1 MASFPR
7 AVIPIEVSSL
17 EMPGPLIA
25 KAQSGRVNIRA
36 TQQIGRTWME
46 KYLINVR
53 SINGRALL
61 ATVGNLYR
69 NGTIFSID
77 HRDHLTPLGAGG
89 GSPLVNQSPQLVV
102 DPENFGAWSIW
113 GGAPTR
119 TSGQNDPFGGTA
131 AYLLTANSAS
141 AAFNEIVAFTGN
153 ATKADAWF
161 LRAGSSLTTDL
172 YVYDNTAAAVR
183 HQVRVTWSGGV
194 PTLSTQ
200 SGGGT
205 LFAVEPWGGGWYRLS
220 LNATGVIA
228 ANSNVIIIFP
238 DAVVGTGSVYAF
250 GVNAWNSTTPAGYIG
265 PSHPQATGSTVYLD
279 GATASVT
286 NWLRAGDII
295 SIGGLAPTS
304 ADTNS
309 QASGFVALPINPPI
323 FSGGA
328 PADNAVVTIT
338 GVTLQA
344 CILEPPTFPNT
355 SGVGADFGELVVKF
369 SESL

>member
-1 MASFPR
+1 MQTGVGPFAGGSCVASFPR

-153 ATKADAWF
+153 AT
-161 LRAGSSLTTDL
+161 
-172 YVYDNTAAAVR
+172 
-183 HQVRVTWSGGV
+183 
-194 PTLSTQ
+194 
-200 SGGGT
+200 
-205 LFAVEPWGGGWYRLS
+205 E
-220 LNATGVIA
+220 VIA

-265 PSHPQATGSTVYLD
+265 PSHPQATGSTLYLD

-286 NWLRAGDII
+286 NWLRAGDIL
-295 SIGGLAPTS
+295 SVGGLAPTYEIS

-309 QASGFVALPINPPI
+309 QASGFVAVPINPPI

-355 SGVGADFGELVVKF
+355 SGVGADYGELVVKF
-369 SESL
+369 SEPL